1 METPLYTRT
10 VLGEC
15 SPDTFFLALSL
26 VCDQR
31 VEWYGGGGDYGD
43 AGFLTRGMRSGL
55 IDPEGRQG
63 FKARGSLLRP
73 HEARAGGP

>member
-26 VCDQR
+26 VCGQR
-31 VEWYGGGGDYGD
+31 VEWYG
-43 AGFLTRGMRSGL
+43 
-55 IDPEGRQG
+55 
-63 FKARGSLLRP
+63 
-73 HEARAGGP
+73 AGGTMVMQAS